1 MASVNMNTRQVVLTM
16 NHQQAG
22 RLLDLLA
29 VEAKTEQ
36 WAEELFSV
44 MNGDGGRE
52 RGKQKA

>member
-1 MASVNMNTRQVVLTM
+1 MASVTLNTNQVALKM

-36 WAEELFSV
+36 WAEELFNV
-44 MNGDGGRE
+44 MAGDGADE
-52 RGKQKA
+52 RAA